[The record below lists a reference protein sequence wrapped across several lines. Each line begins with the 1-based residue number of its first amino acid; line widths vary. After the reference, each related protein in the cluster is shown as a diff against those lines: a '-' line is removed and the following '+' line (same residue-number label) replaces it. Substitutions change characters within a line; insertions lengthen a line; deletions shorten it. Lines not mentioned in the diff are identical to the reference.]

1 MNDQM
6 LYFAY
11 GSNMSSRRLKE
22 RVPSARFRF
31 TATLESHD
39 LRFHKRSRDGSAKC
53 DALETRDPQ
62 HQVIGV
68 VFEIAQAEK
77 AELDRHEGLGNG
89 YEEKQVTLLTGSDDS
104 ITAFTYYAT
113 HIDSLLKPYSWY
125 KHHVLSGARE
135 HRFPT
140 TYIDRIDRIETIT
153 DPTSERHALEMAIY
167 IDKLE

>member
-1 MNDQM
+1 M

-11 GSNMSSRRLKE
+11 GSNMSSRRLIK

-31 TATLESHD
+31 TATLEAHD
-39 LRFHKRSRDGSAKC
+39 LRFHKISRDGSAKC
-53 DALETRDPQ
+53 DALETRDPEQ
-62 HQVIGV
+62 RIIGV

-89 YEEKQVTLLTGSDDS
+89 YEEKQVTLVTGSGDS
-104 ITAFTYYAT
+104 ISAFTYYAT

-135 HRFPT
+135 HRFST
-140 TYIDRIDRIETIT
+140 TYIDRIERIESII
-153 DPTSERHALEMAIY
+153 DPNSERHALEMAIH
-167 IDKLE
+167 IDGLR